1 MLGRD
6 LRVLGGQRLVA
17 GVDRRELQSEPLG
30 VGEREAPVGSRDR
43 DAFLAQAVRPE
54 VERLLGRDPE
64 HDAMHHARPRMP
76 APRAQVLEEGD
87 VRARGA
93 ALVRVEQVVD
103 GRVVLVDGLLDQAQA
118 EHAHV
123 EVDVARR
130 VAGDRSD
137 VVDSLEA
144 HGGSLV

>member
-1 MLGRD
+1 MNVRLPSARETEMPS
-6 LRVLGGQRLVA
+6 LR
-17 GVDRRELQSEPLG
+17 
-30 VGEREAPVGSRDR
+30 
-43 DAFLAQAVRPE
+43 QAVRPE

-64 HDAMHHARPRMP
+64 DDAMHHARPRTS
-76 APRAQVLEEGD
+76 APRARVLEERD

-93 ALVRVEQVVD
+93 ALVGVEEVVD

-144 HGGSLV
+144 HGRLPGRFPTREPTDQIVGRRA

>member
-1 MLGRD
+1 MNVRLPSARETETPS
-6 LRVLGGQRLVA
+6 LR
-17 GVDRRELQSEPLG
+17 
-30 VGEREAPVGSRDR
+30 
-43 DAFLAQAVRPE
+43 QALRPE
-54 VERLLGRDPE
+54 VERLLGADPE
-64 HDAMHHARPRMP
+64 DDPVHHARPRTP
-76 APRAQVLEEGD
+76 SPRARVLEERD

-93 ALVRVEQVVD
+93 ALVCVEEVVD
-103 GRVVLVDGLLDQAQA
+103 GRVVLVDRLLDQSQA

-144 HGGSLV
+144 HGRLPGRFPTREPTDQIVGRRA